1 MVLADRFLIPEL
13 QNSLVVI
20 IRGLTLTPER
30 SSELEGL
37 IIVAYQSKAQTALK
51 KVVADRLTVVALGNL
66 RSFFDHIR
74 EASTPGIVAEIA
86 TEVAVSF
93 CAAEQRQETQ
103 KVGT

>member
-13 QNSLVVI
+13 QNSLVI
-20 IRGLTLTPER
+20 IRELTLTPER
-30 SSELEGL
+30 SSELGGL

-74 EASTPGIVAEIA
+74 E
-86 TEVAVSF
+86 VS
-93 CAAEQRQETQ
+93 AL
-103 KVGT
+103 KL